1 MESIESIRERN
12 KIGYEVKDEDTYF
25 EQTQLIEHIGIS
37 DYTDLVVMTKSKR
50 CFVQTFHTNEIDH
63 FLKFLRA
70 RGTINIGNMSGKN
83 HRGLDSCEFWRELP
97 YDEMRGE

>member
-12 KIGYEVKDEDTYF
+12 EIGYEVKDEQTYC
-25 EQTQLIEHIGIS
+25 EQLQEIEHVGIS

-50 CFVQTFHTNEIDH
+50 CFVQTFHESEIQH

-70 RGTINIGNMSGKN
+70 RGTINIGNMGGKN
-83 HRGLDSCEFWRELP
+83 HRGLDSCEDWRELP
-97 YDEMRGE
+97 YNEMRGE